1 MRLSNL
7 DFIEATEKRQ
17 AKLPPKGLSTRMAI
31 DPSIAEKVNLTERL
45 DHIVLNSF
53 EPFDIAKE
61 RAIGK
66 NDLMS
71 INYLQLGFFASRA
84 VCRIHVK
91 NINGGNEGYGTGF
104 LITPNLLLTNN
115 HVLESIEFAVK
126 SFAEFNYQYN
136 LTFASSFTPLA
147 VGVLN

>member
-17 AKLPPKGLSTRMAI
+17 AKLPLKGISTRRAI
-31 DPSIAEKVNLTERL
+31 VTSIEKEANLTERYE
-45 DHIVLNSF
+45 HIVLNSL

-104 LITPNLLLTNN
+104 LITPNLKVVTL
-115 HVLESIEFAVK
+115 
-126 SFAEFNYQYN
+126 Q
-136 LTFASSFTPLA
+136 
-147 VGVLN
+147 